1 MIFLKISSIKWL
13 LDSFYSDFFFQ
24 MFWKI
29 SSSVSIQKLDIPNI
43 FYKID
48 FLIFQSYQP
57 TDFSELMNLVSAQ
70 QTTLQSQHAEI
81 KQVCNKNY
89 LCFY

>member
-1 MIFLKISSIKWL
+1 MILI
-13 LDSFYSDFFFQ
+13 YS
-24 MFWKI
+24 KTA
-29 SSSVSIQKLDIPNI
+29 
-43 FYKID
+43 

-89 LCFY
+89 LHTCFMAFSKLEAMAIYVVKQACGNDIMACVYYYLTYLR